1 LEDNKNIMAKR
12 KSFEEKNNYIHPTR
26 KKIIDTVFGRDD
38 NQTTFGYEGEVET
51 KKEVGEIWTD
61 KEGKKWEQ
69 KEGYKISVSQL
80 DDVRAYLE
88 KLNTCS
94 AEDCNTIQYGHAD
107 KKLIRKT
114 GYCSNC
120 LAKMETQL
128 RIDGTFPFYAD
139 YKITRNQIAYVRDL
153 KMRFEDA
160 LAGLSKTLE
169 FVNEDGR
176 IEKWNYDVD
185 MDKVKAD
192 LQKDIDGATEAIEA
206 LLERKAALEEKLC
219 ELNHSELIKK

>member
-1 LEDNKNIMAKR
+1 MAKR

-206 LLERKAALEEKLC
+206 LLNRKAALEDKLR
-219 ELNHSELIKK
+219 ELNHSELIKN

>member
-1 LEDNKNIMAKR
+1 MAKR

-26 KKIIDTVFGRDD
+26 KKIIDTVFGRED
-38 NQTTFGYEGEVET
+38 NTQRVHGYEAEVET
-51 KKEVGEIWTD
+51 KKNVGEIWTD
-61 KEGKKWEQ
+61 KEGKTWEQ

-80 DDVRAYLE
+80 DEVRAYLE

-94 AEDCNTIQYGHAD
+94 AEDCNTIQYGQAD

-114 GYCSNC
+114 GLCSNC
-120 LAKMETQL
+120 LAKMETKL
-128 RIDGTFPFYAD
+128 RIDGTYPFYVD
-139 YKITRNQIAYVRDL
+139 YKVTRNQLAYVRDL

-160 LAGLSKTLE
+160 LAGATKTLE

-176 IEKWNYDVD
+176 IEKWSYEVD
-185 MDKVKAD
+185 IEKVKED

-206 LLERKAALEEKLC
+206 LLERKAALEDKLR
-219 ELNHSELIKK
+219 ELNHSELIKN

>member
-1 LEDNKNIMAKR
+1 MAKR

-38 NQTTFGYEGEVET
+38 NTQKVHGYEGEVET
-51 KKEVGEIWTD
+51 KRNVGEIWTD

-94 AEDCNTIQYGHAD
+94 AEDCNTIQYGKAD

-114 GYCSNC
+114 GLCSNC
-120 LAKMETQL
+120 LAKMETKL
-128 RIDGTFPFYAD
+128 RIDGTYPFYVD

-160 LAGLSKTLE
+160 LTGLSKTLE

-185 MDKVKAD
+185 MDKVKED

-206 LLERKAALEEKLC
+206 LLDRKAALEDKLR
-219 ELNHSELIKK
+219 ELNHPELIKN

>member
-1 LEDNKNIMAKR
+1 MAKR

-26 KKIIDTVFGRDD
+26 KKIIDTVFGREDST
-38 NQTTFGYEGEVET
+38 QRVHGYEGEVET
-51 KKEVGEIWTD
+51 KKNVGEIWTD
-61 KEGKKWEQ
+61 KEGKTWEQ

-94 AEDCNTIQYGHAD
+94 AEDCNTIQYGKAD

-114 GYCSNC
+114 GLCSNC
-120 LAKMETQL
+120 LAKMETKL
-128 RIDGTFPFYAD
+128 RIDGTYPFYVD

-160 LAGLSKTLE
+160 LTGLSKTLE

-185 MDKVKAD
+185 MDKVKED

-206 LLERKAALEEKLC
+206 LLERKAALEDKLR
-219 ELNHSELIKK
+219 ELNHSELIKN

>member
-1 LEDNKNIMAKR
+1 MAKR

-26 KKIIDTVFGRDD
+26 KKIIDTVFGRED
-38 NQTTFGYEGEVET
+38 NTQRVHGYEGETEA
-51 KKEVGEIWTD
+51 KREVGEIWTD

-94 AEDCNTIQYGHAD
+94 AEDCNTIQYGQAD

-120 LAKMETQL
+120 LAKMETKL
-128 RIDGTFPFYAD
+128 RIDGTYPFYVD
-139 YKITRNQIAYVRDL
+139 YKITRNQLAYVRDL
-153 KMRFEDA
+153 RMRFEDA

-176 IEKWNYDVD
+176 IEKWNYDTD
-185 MDKVKAD
+185 IDKVKED

-206 LLERKAALEEKLC
+206 LLERKAALEDKLR
-219 ELNHSELIKK
+219 ELNHPELIKK

>member
-1 LEDNKNIMAKR
+1 MVKR

>member
-1 LEDNKNIMAKR
+1 MAKR
-12 KSFEEKNNYIHPTR
+12 KNFEEKNNYIHPTR

-38 NQTTFGYEGEVET
+38 NTQRVHGYEGEVET

-94 AEDCNTIQYGHAD
+94 SEDCNTIQYGQAD

-114 GYCSNC
+114 GLCSNC
-120 LAKMETQL
+120 LAKMETKL
-128 RIDGTFPFYAD
+128 RVDGSYPFYVD

-185 MDKVKAD
+185 LDKVKED

-206 LLERKAALEEKLC
+206 LLDRKAALEDKLR
-219 ELNHSELIKK
+219 ELNHSELIKN